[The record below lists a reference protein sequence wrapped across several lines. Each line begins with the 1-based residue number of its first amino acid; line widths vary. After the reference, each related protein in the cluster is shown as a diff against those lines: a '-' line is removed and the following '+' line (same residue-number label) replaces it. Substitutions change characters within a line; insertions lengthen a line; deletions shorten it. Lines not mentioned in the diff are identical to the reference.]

1 MPGIREHAVAPFV
14 LAAISKCARDP
25 SSYVRR
31 CAAYALPKL
40 HDLHHDEDSAALEEL
55 VDILLSDHSP
65 GVVGAAAVAFKPV
78 CPSRL
83 YLIAKSFRRLC
94 ETLPDV
100 EEWSQIVLIKIL
112 LRYVIARHGL
122 VKESIMFTSNSV
134 LTSQEDEN
142 FAAFGGMSNNHRCS
156 LAGMACD
163 SSISSMCKCYIEGQ
177 RDCLTQAGCMKG
189 ENNLDLPL
197 TSTTND
203 DVDILLQCASPFLW
217 NHNSAIVFGAETV
230 HWIMAPREEV
240 ERIIKPILFILRSFQ
255 ASKYVAS
262 DYFL

>member
-1 MPGIREHAVAPFV
+1 M
-14 LAAISKCARDP
+14 
-25 SSYVRR
+25 
-31 CAAYALPKL
+31 
-40 HDLHHDEDSAALEEL
+40 
-55 VDILLSDHSP
+55 DILLSDHSL

-100 EEWSQIVLIKIL
+100 GEWSQIVLIKIL
-112 LRYVIARHGL
+112 LRYVVARHEL
-122 VKESIMFTSNSV
+122 VKASIMFPSNSV

-163 SSISSMCKCYIEGQ
+163 SSISPMCKCYIEGQ

-217 NHNSAIVFGAETV
+217 SHNSAVVFGAATV
-230 HWIMAPREEV
+230 HWIMALREEV